1 MKTPKYTPINTFEQ
15 QVKASK
21 QGWVIKSIKNTK
33 SNKISNKEKQK

>member
-1 MKTPKYTPINTFEQ
+1 MKMPKYTPINTFEQ

-21 QGWVIKSIKNTK
+21 QGWVIKSTKNTK

>member
-1 MKTPKYTPINTFEQ
+1 MKTPKYTPTNTFEQ

-21 QGWVIKSIKNTK
+21 QGWVIKSDKKAK